1 MTPRARVAAIVAAA
15 ACVAAGAV
23 VGVTLLQTRGE
34 STTAPGVVTK
44 PRAGIPPLFLD
55 FGVRDDAQVRDLSRA
70 ADLLAKKRVA
80 AARALFARYH
90 SLAAEIGTAFANWPN
105 GSLDRLKQL
114 AGQNPQS
121 AFAAFNL
128 GSAYLW
134 SGRPGDAAT
143 LWRRVATTFPDS
155 PESVQAE
162 NLLYPR
168 YAKDLPFLVLP
179 VTLPSAPT
187 RAAQLRGLA
196 AAARRPDEAAKLRYG
211 LALWQLWRRVSAERQ
226 FAAAAKL
233 APRDPAARAAA
244 AVALFT
250 KRAPVRAFSQLG
262 PLTGVF
268 PRSAAVRFHLGVLLV
283 WTGEAKKGLA
293 QLRLAAADEPDSL
306 YGREAKRLL
315 SALVTHGTK

>member
-1 MTPRARVAAIVAAA
+1 MTARARVAAIVAVA

-23 VGVTLLQTRGE
+23 VGVTFLQTRGE
-34 STTAPGVVTK
+34 STTAPGSVTK

-55 FGVRDDAQVRDLSRA
+55 FGVRDGRDVRDLSRA
-70 ADLLAKKRVA
+70 ANLLQQKRVA
-80 AARALFARYH
+80 AARAIFSRYN
-90 SLAAEIGTAFANWPN
+90 SLPAQIGTAFANWPN
-105 GSLDRLKQL
+105 GGLDTLKRL

-121 AFAAFNL
+121 ALAAFNL
-128 GSAYLW
+128 GFAYLW
-134 SGRPGDAAT
+134 SGRVSDAAAA
-143 LWRRVATTFPDS
+143 WQRVAAKFPDS

-179 VTLPSAPT
+179 VALPRAPS
-187 RAAQLRGLA
+187 RAVQLRRLA
-196 AAARRPDEAAKLRYG
+196 AAAQRPDEAAKLRYG

-233 APRDPAARAAA
+233 APRDPAARTAA

-250 KRAPVRAFSQLG
+250 KRAPVRAFSKLG

-283 WTGEAKKGLA
+283 WTGDAKKGLV

-306 YGREAKRLL
+306 YGREARKLL
-315 SALVTHGTK
+315 DALVTHGTK

>member
-23 VGVTLLQTRGE
+23 VGMTLLQTRGE
-34 STTAPGVVTK
+34 TTTAPGAVTK

-55 FGVRDDAQVRDLSRA
+55 FGVRDDAEVRDLSRA

-80 AARALFARYH
+80 AARTIFARYH
-90 SLAAEIGTAFANWPN
+90 SLPAEIGTAFANWP
-105 GSLDRLKQL
+105 GGGLDTLKRL

-121 AFAAFNL
+121 PLAAFNL
-128 GSAYLW
+128 GFAYLW
-134 SGRPGDAAT
+134 SGRVADAET
-143 LWRRVATTFPDS
+143 TWRRVVTNFPDS

-187 RAAQLRGLA
+187 RAAQLHELET
-196 AAARRPDEAAKLRYG
+196 AARRPDEAAKLRYG

-250 KRAPVRAFSQLG
+250 KRAPVRAFSRLG

-293 QLRLAAADEPDSL
+293 QLRLAVADEPDSL

-315 SALVTHGTK
+315 IALVTHGTK